1 MENKK
6 DKILFVCYGNT
17 CRSPMAEGIAKKYF
31 KNYAEFESA
40 GISINFNKAADN
52 SIIALKELYNID
64 ISNHIPDLIDK
75 KNLKKYTKIIVLDDF
90 VYNGLL
96 KNYNEIENKLI
107 LLKIN
112 DPFGQ
117 DLEKYKETAKTIYKK
132 LDNYFNKK

>member
-1 MENKK
+1 
-6 DKILFVCYGNT
+6 
-17 CRSPMAEGIAKKYF
+17 MAEGIAKKYF
-31 KNYAEFESA
+31 KNCAEFESA
-40 GISINFNKAADN
+40 GISINFDKAADN